1 MSSRAART
9 ARPTRSAGHHPPAAK
24 PSVTSDAAAH
34 SIRARRI
41 TKTIPSGAART
52 ASDTAPAVAAGEA
65 VRSPASSRSA
75 DSPGTPCRGG
85 AALARTAGLGS
96 TVARA
101 AAARSVHSAQ
111 PCAFDAREA
120 STAPKRRACIAYL
133 YREGG
138 ARRHGIG
145 GLAVRTAAAATTAT
159 GATPTTT
166 APGFNRHA
174 GRACGHGTGA
184 CRVFTIHAVGG
195 GAAQAAPARLQ
206 AASRARGCR
215 GESGE
220 RCMQFFRGGLKGDIC
235 KPL

>member
-195 GAAQAAPARLQ
+195 GGGPGGACQAPGGQQGQGMQRRKW
-206 AASRARGCR
+206 RAVHAIFPGWV
-215 GESGE
+215 E
-220 RCMQFFRGGLKGDIC
+220 RRYL
-235 KPL
+235 